1 MRRWSKKGGRDL
13 VLYTR
18 RVRPGAD
25 RGAELHRAR
34 DFVARAELGGRQQEN
49 RRIPTTVLEEASAT
63 WDPHVSE
70 IPWRSQSWARRVTH
84 WADTQWFGWAE
95 DRERGPM
102 FLVELF
108 LYFLA
113 FYFLPFPSP
122 KFIFLIFGL
131 KFAHTQ
137 FEMLKQI
144 KLQHE
149 MQGKFYLFIGH
160 MTILIFLNDYKRK
173 VP

>member
-1 MRRWSKKGGRDL
+1 L
-13 VLYTR
+13 FYTR
-18 RVRPGAD
+18 EESDPAQIE
-25 RGAELHRAR
+25 ELNSTVLGILLHAR
-34 DFVARAELGGRQQEN
+34 SSGVGN
-49 RRIPTTVLEEASAT
+49 RRTWRIPTTVLEEASAT

-84 WADTQWFGWAE
+84 WADAQGFGWAE

-102 FLVELF
+102 LIVELF

-137 FEMLKQI
+137 FEMLNK
-144 KLQHE
+144 
-149 MQGKFYLFIGH
+149 
-160 MTILIFLNDYKRK
+160 T
-173 VP
+173 PA